1 MTEQLRRKPGRKSKG
16 DRRQLSVRFHAQL
29 RSIVDELADELGI
42 PAGQFVADVVALDV
56 GLPSLMLELRAGG
69 ETSDEGLFDL
79 ICDLTPRYER
89 LPSSGQTAAKQTGSL
104 LTAGKRKP
112 LTVRL
117 HVDVLARVERTAS
130 ELAIPAAF
138 LVNDLM
144 ATHVGRPDL
153 SLGNTKQEVIAFDK
167 SA

>member
-16 DRRQLSVRFHAQL
+16 DRRQLSVRFHAAL
-29 RSIVDELADELGI
+29 RPIVDELADELGI
-42 PAGQFVADVVALDV
+42 PSGQFVADVVALDV
-56 GLPSLMLELRAGG
+56 GLPQLMLELRSGG
-69 ETSDEGLFDL
+69 DTSDEGLFDL
-79 ICDLTPRYER
+79 ISDHIPSQGR
-89 LPSSGQTAAKQTGSL
+89 LLNSGHTTTEQTGSSS
-104 LTAGKRKP
+104 TDGKRKP

-130 ELAIPAAF
+130 ERSIPAAF

-153 SLGNTKQEVIAFDK
+153 SLGNTNQEVIEFDK